1 MNDIP
6 DIPTDE
12 DYDRQASDQGYYREL
27 MNFLSESN
35 SMRDTAKN
43 AVKQSMFAAS
53 GAFAGSFIGGPVGGL
68 LGGVAGSLIGFTQ
81 SDDYDGAIVALTK
94 LESDRQARLVR
105 EIFDVLQTAGG
116 NYQRILDNPETF
128 KNELLRFAEQDAVRN
143 GIWNACLH
151 SARS

>member
-43 AVKQSMFAAS
+43 AVKQSMYAAS

-94 LESDRQARLVR
+94 LESDRQAVSFYRVKSSQSDSLWI
-105 EIFDVLQTAGG
+105 IF
-116 NYQRILDNPETF
+116 YF
-128 KNELLRFAEQDAVRN
+128 KKIANISF
-143 GIWNACLH
+143 
-151 SARS
+151 